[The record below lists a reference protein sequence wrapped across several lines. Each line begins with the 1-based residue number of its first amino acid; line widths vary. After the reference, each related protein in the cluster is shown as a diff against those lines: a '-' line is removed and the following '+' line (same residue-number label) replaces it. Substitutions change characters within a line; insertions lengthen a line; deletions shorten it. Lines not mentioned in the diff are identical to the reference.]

1 MYKKIIVIGLLLIS
15 CSDLILNEPPNDF
28 LELYMS
34 TYQDENGYYLI
45 DYPDLAN
52 NSYTS
57 VYYKTLP
64 HTRVFWTSPDSFTVY
79 HWGETITEP
88 IVNYSTYSSS
98 DSTGQQII
106 YLYQEFIGD
115 TLTIIGYVDENIIST
130 LDFIVY

>member
-1 MYKKIIVIGLLLIS
+1 MVKLIIVLLLTS
-15 CSDLILNEPPNDF
+15 CSDLILNEPPPQDF

-34 TYQDENGYYLI
+34 TYQNENGYYLV

-52 NSYTS
+52 NSYTT

-64 HTRVFWTSPDSFTVY
+64 DTRVFWTSPDSFTVY
-79 HWGETITEP
+79 HWGQTITEP
-88 IVNYSTYSSS
+88 IVNYSTFSNS

-106 YLYQEFIGD
+106 YLYQEFIDD
-115 TLTIIGYVDENIIST
+115 TLTIVGYVNDNIITT